1 MQQSDTLAEQKALR
15 KKIETAHLAAAQP
28 ISREDVAAIVR
39 EILASLQGDMSAQDV
54 ALYKELEGL
63 ARYIQ
68 HARREIASLQP
79 EDISTQHIPTA
90 TDELDAV
97 VGATE
102 QATFAIFDACDIV
115 SNIASSIEGER
126 GARLN
131 DAVTSIY
138 EACNFQDVT
147 GQRITKV
154 VKTLKHIEAKVDA
167 LVAAF
172 GGQVVGMV
180 PEPAPAAAEAPEA
193 PEATPEEE
201 DKALLHGPQLP
212 GNAIS
217 QDEIDRLL
225 ASFD

>member
-1 MQQSDTLAEQKALR
+1 MSPSDSLAEQKMLR
-15 KKIETAHLAAAQP
+15 QRLEAAHAEAAQP
-28 ISREDVAAIVR
+28 LSREEVSGIVR
-39 EILASLQGDMSAQDV
+39 DMLTSLNGDMSAQDV

-68 HARREIASLQP
+68 HARREIAALQP
-79 EDISTQHIPTA
+79 DDIRTLHIPTA
-90 TDELDAV
+90 HDELDAV

-102 QATFAIFDACDIV
+102 QATFAIFDACDVV
-115 SNIASSIEGER
+115 SGIAGQIDGPAGVHLTE
-126 GARLN
+126 
-131 DAVTSIY
+131 AVTRIY

-154 VKTLKHIEAKVDA
+154 VRALKNIEAKVDA
-167 LVAAF
+167 LVAVF
-172 GGQVVGMV
+172 GGQAMAGEAVAPEIVP
-180 PEPAPAAAEAPEA
+180 PEPAGEGDA
-193 PEATPEEE
+193 
-201 DKALLHGPQLP
+201 ALLHGPQLP